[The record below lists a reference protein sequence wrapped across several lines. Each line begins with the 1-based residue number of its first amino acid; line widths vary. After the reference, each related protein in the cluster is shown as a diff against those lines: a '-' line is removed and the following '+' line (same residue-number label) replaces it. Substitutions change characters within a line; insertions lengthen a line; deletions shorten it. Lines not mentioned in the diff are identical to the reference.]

1 MAELVVVRAGSY
13 HDSVT
18 LMRASRALAAAPG
31 VQRAHVAMATPLN
44 LDLAVELGFTVPS
57 GAGPTDLLVA
67 VRADD
72 PDAALAELDR
82 LLTVRE
88 TSTGDSTRARP
99 RTTAAAIRTAPDA
112 NLALVSCPGEHA
124 FAEALDAVEAG
135 LSVMVF
141 SDNMPVAQEIA
152 LKDRAAGLVMGPD
165 CGTAIV
171 SGVGLGFAN
180 SVRRGRVGIVAA
192 SGTGAQQVSC
202 LLDAAGVGV
211 SHVLGTGGRDLSAE
225 VGARS
230 TLKAMAM
237 LDADPGTELIV
248 ILSKTP
254 DPAVAQAVEKAAAS
268 LATPVAIGFLGADRP
283 DLTALVEQT
292 LKALGV
298 DIPVWT
304 AWESPT
310 GSVPRG
316 GALHGLYA
324 GGTLCQEAAFLA
336 AGLDAAFTD
345 FGDDEYT
352 RPGCPNW
359 PKTPMPE
366 SCCSTWCSATGPTPT
381 RPPRSPPRSTRP
393 PPPDC
398 ASWPPSSGPPT
409 TPRACTAR
417 LGCCNWPAR
426 PSSRPTPPPSAT
438 PERSWR
444 PRCNA
449 SRKHRCS
456 AANPSSSPPE
466 PRLSRKP
473 SPTRPPRW
481 SKWTGDR
488 RSPAPKRPWR
498 KSSPTLAAKPP
509 TPWRSS
515 A

>member
-18 LMRASRALAAAPG
+18 LMRAGRALAAAPG

-44 LDLAVELGFTVPS
+44 LGLAVELGFTVPS
-57 GAGPTDLLVA
+57 GAGPTDLLIA

-88 TSTGDSTRARP
+88 TSTGDSTRVRP

-180 SVRRGRVGIVAA
+180 AVRRGRVGIVAA

-283 DLTALVEQT
+283 DLTALAEQT
-292 LKALGV
+292 LKALGT

-352 RPGCPNW
+352 RGRAH
-359 PKTPMPE
+359 PMID
-366 SCCSTWCSATGPTPT
+366 PTL
-381 RPPRSPPRSTRP
+381 RL
-393 PPPDC
+393 
-398 ASWPPSSGPPT
+398 
-409 TPRACTAR
+409 AR
-417 LGCCNWPAR
+417 LSELAEDPDAGVVLLDVVLGHGADPDPAASLA
-426 PSSRPTPPPSAT
+426 PAIDQAT
-438 PERSWR
+438 AAGLRVVAALIGTADDPQGLHRQARMLQLAGAAVFTS
-444 PRCNA
+444 NA
-449 SRKHRCS
+449 
-456 AANPSSSPPE
+456 AAV
-466 PRLSRKP
+466 RHAR
-473 SPTRPPRW
+473 
-481 SKWTGDR
+481 
-488 RSPAPKRPWR
+488 
-498 KSSPTLAAKPP
+498 TLMEA
-509 TPWRSS
+509 
-515 A
+515 